1 MNRLSYPCDVMNI
14 TQNHTEG
21 NHKGHLPDDLP
32 FDEAGEGTGRNW
44 FFCPCDEMRVVKLY
58 GIGSGGVN
66 TVWLE
71 STAPVDMPCGRDYIT
86 VMVEHPED
94 DDLAKLSVGQIFTR
108 GQNMFREGKDGATG
122 NHFHISVARG
132 HLKGTGWKN
141 NGSAWALTATGAPL
155 KADEAFYIDNTRIR
169 NAAGY
174 KFKIKSEEANMKK
187 IDNTPDKYAE
197 KAVQWAKENGI
208 LKGDTV
214 GDLKLHTPITRQD
227 MVVMLYRAL
236 RVNA

>member
-32 FDEAGEGTGRNW
+32 FDEAGEDTGRNW
-44 FFCPCDEMRVVKLY
+44 FICPCDEMRVVKVY
-58 GIGSGGVN
+58 GVGSGGVN

-71 STAPVDMPCGRDYIT
+71 STTPVDMPCGSDYIT

-108 GQNMFREGKDGATG
+108 GQNMFREGKDGAVG

-141 NGSAWALTATGAPL
+141 NGSAWVLTADGAPL
-155 KADEAFYIDNTRIR
+155 AADEAFYIDNTRIR

-174 KFKIKSEEANMKK
+174 DFKVTEELM
-187 IDNTPDKYAE
+187 DNTPDKYAE
-197 KAVQWAKENGI
+197 KAIDWARAKDI
-208 LKGDTV
+208 LRGSE
-214 GDLKLHTPITRQD
+214 GDLKLHEGITRQD
-227 MVVMLYRAL
+227 ALVFMYRLYEKL
-236 RVNA
+236 